1 MEVMPKIKYAGG
13 KVVPEC
19 MCKFFGI
26 TKEEATKIAQGI
38 CIGLH
43 CKYKNP
49 IVRVFEVNS
58 KGGYVYLYD
67 QR

>member
-13 KVVPEC
+13 NIVPDC

-26 TKEEATKIAQGI
+26 TEKEATKIAMGI

-58 KGGYVYLYD
+58 DGGFIYLYD

>member
-19 MCKFFGI
+19 MCKFFCI
-26 TKEEATKIAQGI
+26 TEAEATKIAQGI

-58 KGGYVYLYD
+58 DGCYVYLYD

>member
-1 MEVMPKIKYAGG
+1 MEVMPKNKCAGG

-26 TKEEATKIAQGI
+26 TKQEATKIALGI
-38 CIGLH
+38 CVGLH

-58 KGGYVYLYD
+58 KGGYIYLYD